1 MAELENIREYY
12 LKQYESIN
20 RYLSSCLNEINED
33 QIHRLRLAIKKLQA
47 FNLLGESIGFL
58 DHRKHIRNARKI
70 KKLFN
75 LVGQIRDYQVQ
86 IIMLRSIQNETGSD
100 FNEFD
105 EWLTRHEQKKV
116 EKFHSKQ
123 RRIYEKSD
131 IFARPENIILF
142 DVTIQD
148 DQVKVCARKVI
159 DSLILSTR
167 EQIKILPDT
176 FALHRIRMITKRLR
190 YVINIMQHV
199 YPDFNH
205 GIIPETEL
213 RAIEN
218 IAGEWHDKLLR
229 DEMLERYLKKRT
241 KEGAPAEEKYLR
253 FLALCSRENEVAFT
267 KTCARVRKVYRI
279 KN

>member
-58 DHRKHIRNARKI
+58 DHRKHIRNERKI

-86 IIMLRSIQNETGSD
+86 KIMLQTIQKKTGSD
-100 FNEFD
+100 FNEFN
-105 EWLTRHEQKKV
+105 EWLIRHEQKKV
-116 EKFHSKQ
+116 DKFHSKQ
-123 RRIYEKSD
+123 RRIYKKST
-131 IFARPENIILF
+131 FSAQPENIILPN
-142 DVTIQD
+142 VTFQD
-148 DQVKVCARKVI
+148 DQVDMCAKKII
-159 DSLILSTR
+159 DSLILSIR
-167 EQIKILPDT
+167 EQMKILPDT

-190 YVINIMQHV
+190 YVINIMHHV

-205 GIIPETEL
+205 GIITETEL
-213 RAIEN
+213 RTIEN

-229 DEMLERYLKKRT
+229 VEMLERFLKKRT

-253 FLALCSRENEVAFT
+253 FLALCSGENEVAFT
-267 KTCARVRKVYRI
+267 KTCARVRKVYRKI
-279 KN
+279 N